1 MYKKIKL
8 ELKKI
13 DLTSLF
19 LLLFTITF
27 LFTIV
32 FTLLDSNFLNTIF
45 FRDKLDTFMDFFN
58 SIIDARDSQVYVR
71 KVIYPPLTSLMF
83 YFLSRLIPIDIL
95 NNSLCNK
102 FVMREEQVPLML
114 YLFYL
119 IIILILL
126 YQLLCR
132 LQKKQY
138 LKGICSFAILFSYP
152 FLYAIERGNVILIS
166 LFFTMIFCFYHNHR
180 NKCIRELALISLA
193 IAANIKLYPA
203 LFGLLLL
210 SERNYRAASRTVLY
224 GAVLFVVPFIFYEGM
239 DGVAQFFQ
247 NITNFDASKEVITT
261 LNGRTDIKSLI
272 TWFFGHSLG
281 MFVNILYYVLC
292 IPLIIFKSKKI
303 NKVMII
309 CCMILNFS
317 GISATYNLIFLC
329 IPLLSL
335 FNEEKVNKSMYI
347 YCILICLLLFI
358 IPVIINLNEEI
369 VIMNRLSTI
378 IIVFVLSTF
387 NIIESYYR
395 VYKEWSMK

>member
-1 MYKKIKL
+1 MYKQIILKL
-8 ELKKI
+8 KNI

-32 FTLLDSNFLNTIF
+32 FTLLDSKLLNTIF

-95 NNSLCNK
+95 NNALCNK

-126 YQLLCR
+126 YQLLSR

-166 LFFTMIFCFYHNHR
+166 LFFTMIFYFYHNHR
-180 NKCIRELALISLA
+180 NKWIREFALISLA

-210 SERNYRAASRTVLY
+210 NERNYRAATRTVLY
-224 GAVLFVVPFIFYEGM
+224 GIVLFAVPFIFYEGLT
-239 DGVAQFFQ
+239 GVDLFFQ
-247 NITNFDASKEVITT
+247 NITNFDASKEIVTT

-272 TWFFGHSLG
+272 TWFFGQSLG
-281 MFVNILYYVLC
+281 MLVNVLYYMLC
-292 IPLIIFKSKKI
+292 VPLIIIKSKEI
-303 NKVMII
+303 NKTMII

-329 IPLLSL
+329 IPLLIL
-335 FNEEKVNKSMYI
+335 FNEEKNEISMYI
-347 YCILICLLLFI
+347 YCILICLLFFI

-369 VIMNRLSTI
+369 MIMNRLSTI
-378 IIVFVLSTF
+378 FIVCILSVFSIID
-387 NIIESYYR
+387 SYYR
-395 VYKEWSMK
+395 VYKEWKVK